1 MVTVPEDFY
10 CYVLRELCTL
20 SLPVRSDFSGRL
32 LILRDLPQM
41 FYTFLVFRVFYVL
54 ETTFVFHF
62 MNIKESIQ
70 VLEEEFI
77 LTTQW

>member
-10 CYVLRELCTL
+10 RYVLRELCTL
-20 SLPVRSDFSGRL
+20 YLPVRSDFSGRL

-70 VLEEEFI
+70 VLEQEFI